1 MGESNLLANMSG
13 MLKDC
18 SLKDTESAHTSAK
31 KACTGNFSFCRQ
43 EEDKVS
49 KLVSACSASNSVA
62 KVTAAIAQG
71 TKNQA
76 AATAVSVKVN
86 ATLEANRRLR
96 REDTTAAATTA
107 AATTAAATTAAGT
120 TAAATTAAG
129 TTA

>member
-1 MGESNLLANMSG
+1 MGESDLLANMSA

-18 SLKDTESAHTSAK
+18 SLKEHESAHTSAK

-62 KVTAAIAQG
+62 KVTAAVAQG

-76 AATAVSVKVN
+76 AATEVSAKVT

-96 REDTTAAATTA
+96 RENTTAAAATTA
-107 AATTAAATTAAGT
+107 AATTAAATTA
-120 TAAATTAAG
+120 
-129 TTA
+129 

>member
-1 MGESNLLANMSG
+1 MGESEKLANISA
-13 MLKDC
+13 MLEDC
-18 SLKDTESAHTSAK
+18 SLKEHESAHTSAK

-76 AATAVSVKVN
+76 AATAVSAKVN
-86 ATLEANRRLR
+86 ATLG
-96 REDTTAAATTA
+96 DTAAATTA
-107 AATTAAATTAAGT
+107 AAAAATTAA
-120 TAAATTAAG
+120 AA
-129 TTA
+129 